1 MAKIVGIVHMDK
13 IKKKKNI
20 KEKVASKYERNLK
33 LILISKLNGRNNI
46 SN

>member
-13 IKKKKNI
+13 IKKKNI